1 MKKRLLFALFV
12 SLSIFSYSQVF
23 FKETFDDISGSTA
36 GGAGTYKFPPG
47 WLLRNVDNKT
57 PAASVAY
64 VNEAWERRED
74 FQNNVQDSVAF
85 STSWYT
91 VASQADDWMWTPKI
105 TVPATE
111 RDVKLKWNAK
121 SYDPEF
127 KDGYEVRIMVDPT
140 EPTGGPG
147 VIGNQLTSSVQLFSI
162 PAENSVWTE
171 RTLSLNDYKNKTFRI
186 AFRNNSF
193 DKFILVIDDVEVSA
207 QIGRDATISAVKNYE
222 YTNIPLSQVFNGI
235 PLNATI
241 KNTGSSILSDAK
253 IKASLLDD
261 QDNIIASVFSEAT
274 TLNPNQEASPVF
286 PVMPVTAKG
295 KYHIQYE
302 VALSSPDEVTAN
314 DSKNSSDFFITESTM
329 ARDNGIP
336 NGLLGIGAGNGGY
349 LGQSFT
355 ITSSTIATGGTV
367 SFGASVQPTS
377 YRLALWS
384 YNTATGKPQSI
395 IAETETQT
403 GSLEAF
409 TKTLYFAGGPVV
421 LDPGTYVLTAVEIDY
436 TLALVQTEGIFTP
449 ATTFV
454 NWPTSPTG
462 SWAHNEDFGSNFAKS
477 YALRIEIPR
486 PSSDVNGNLHVRK
499 GSNGDGSSWGNAIG
513 ELADALAYTSAVNKI
528 YPGTFAKIK
537 VSEGN
542 YNPLYRAD
550 NMVRSLNDRQNT
562 FLLSKDIQ
570 LTGGFSATGSRNVID
585 HETILNGN
593 IGNEG
598 ESADNVHHLMVSIGD
613 VGNAILDGFTFSSAY
628 NVGNTTTMNV
638 NSQTIEATKGAG
650 LYLINSAPTIKNST
664 FTTNFAGTA
673 GAAIYAENS
682 APKILNS
689 YFYGNITHG
698 NGAGI
703 YNKSSNPIIVNSAF
717 VANNTFLVT
726 GNGGAM
732 YNDNSSPLILNST
745 FRGNIAS
752 TNAGGIYNTNTSSPK
767 IYNSILLQ
775 NQGGSN
781 GDLYNTGADSV
792 PDIKFSGIGSTQLD
806 VNHTFVGNAPQ
817 NMDYIKLKENDNL
830 NLAFNGGST
839 SLYDSV
845 LYGNYDLFGET
856 RLRGSQIDM
865 GANEIQND
873 PSLGTA
879 ASALNKEISIYP
891 NPVNNELNI
900 KTAHQPENIRIYSL
914 DGKLLTEKAN
924 KDLNK
929 IDVKN
934 LPSGTYLLKVNTK
947 QGEHQVKFIKK

>member
-1 MKKRLLFALFV
+1 MKKRLLFTLFV

-302 VALSSPDEVTAN
+302 VALSSPDEVAAN

-329 ARDNGIP
+329 ARDNGVST
-336 NGLLGIGAGNGGY
+336 GVLGIGAGNGGY
-349 LGQSFT
+349 LANVLKNG
-355 ITSSTIATGGTV
+355 
-367 SFGASVQPTS
+367 
-377 YRLALWS
+377 
-384 YNTATGKPQSI
+384 SI
-395 IAETETQT
+395 KFFKID
-403 GSLEAF
+403 LEK
-409 TKTLYFAGGPVV
+409 TKSNENL
-421 LDPGTYVLTAVEIDY
+421 LD
-436 TLALVQTEGIFTP
+436 
-449 ATTFV
+449 
-454 NWPTSPTG
+454 
-462 SWAHNEDFGSNFAKS
+462 NFA
-477 YALRIEIPR
+477 
-486 PSSDVNGNLHVRK
+486 
-499 GSNGDGSSWGNAIG
+499 
-513 ELADALAYTSAVNKI
+513 
-528 YPGTFAKIK
+528 AKQ
-537 VSEGN
+537 S
-542 YNPLYRAD
+542 
-550 NMVRSLNDRQNT
+550 
-562 FLLSKDIQ
+562 
-570 LTGGFSATGSRNVID
+570 
-585 HETILNGN
+585 
-593 IGNEG
+593 
-598 ESADNVHHLMVSIGD
+598 
-613 VGNAILDGFTFSSAY
+613 
-628 NVGNTTTMNV
+628 
-638 NSQTIEATKGAG
+638 
-650 LYLINSAPTIKNST
+650 
-664 FTTNFAGTA
+664 
-673 GAAIYAENS
+673 AIYLDFD
-682 APKILNS
+682 KI
-689 YFYGNITHG
+689 
-698 NGAGI
+698 
-703 YNKSSNPIIVNSAF
+703 
-717 VANNTFLVT
+717 
-726 GNGGAM
+726 
-732 YNDNSSPLILNST
+732 
-745 FRGNIAS
+745 
-752 TNAGGIYNTNTSSPK
+752 
-767 IYNSILLQ
+767 
-775 NQGGSN
+775 
-781 GDLYNTGADSV
+781 
-792 PDIKFSGIGSTQLD
+792 
-806 VNHTFVGNAPQ
+806 
-817 NMDYIKLKENDNL
+817 
-830 NLAFNGGST
+830 
-839 SLYDSV
+839 
-845 LYGNYDLFGET
+845 FG
-856 RLRGSQIDM
+856 
-865 GANEIQND
+865 
-873 PSLGTA
+873 
-879 ASALNKEISIYP
+879 
-891 NPVNNELNI
+891 
-900 KTAHQPENIRIYSL
+900 
-914 DGKLLTEKAN
+914 
-924 KDLNK
+924 
-929 IDVKN
+929 
-934 LPSGTYLLKVNTK
+934 
-947 QGEHQVKFIKK
+947 